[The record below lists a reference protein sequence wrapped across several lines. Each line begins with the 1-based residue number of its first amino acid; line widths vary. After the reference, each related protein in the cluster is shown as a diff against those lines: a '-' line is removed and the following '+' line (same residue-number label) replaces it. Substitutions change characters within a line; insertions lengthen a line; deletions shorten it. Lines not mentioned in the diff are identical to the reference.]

1 MQGKPSD
8 WKKVVFTRLIL
19 RSQNKVEGI
28 TQKFID
34 AFGGKKDESM
44 EVEEVEINVTWPE
57 IQADQKVKYLS

>member
-44 EVEEVEINVTWPE
+44 EVEEVEINVT
-57 IQADQKVKYLS
+57 

>member
-8 WKKVVFTRLIL
+8 WKKVVFTSLIL

-34 AFGGKKDESM
+34 AFGDKKDESM
-44 EVEEVEINVTWPE
+44 EIEEVEINVT
-57 IQADQKVKYLS
+57 